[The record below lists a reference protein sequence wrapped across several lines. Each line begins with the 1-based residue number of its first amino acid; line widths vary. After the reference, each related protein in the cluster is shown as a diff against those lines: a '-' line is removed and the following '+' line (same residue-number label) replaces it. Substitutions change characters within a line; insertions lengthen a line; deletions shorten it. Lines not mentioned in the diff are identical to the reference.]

1 MVHSSCVRNNRRG
14 DLWVYAKDGKNGESL
29 QIVSLMNISGVS
41 YIGLYHIIW
50 ATDHNGSAVP
60 PGSKFSIHRHCWWNQ
75 RVVCWPMV
83 LIPTV
88 AVQCTSQQIT
98 RRLNLLCN
106 ILSAC
111 EWRLDGLLYSYFDI
125 VYIYHWWRVNLSL
138 CFKDQI
144 CQYLST
150 IILHGYHAN
159 LIFYEKRR

>member
-1 MVHSSCVRNNRRG
+1 MAHSSCVRNNRRW

-41 YIGLYHIIW
+41 YTGLYHIIW

-75 RVVCWPMV
+75 RVVWRPMV

-88 AVQCTSQQIT
+88 PSRVTTNHVTFESFVQYFST
-98 RRLNLLCN
+98 
-106 ILSAC
+106 C